1 MIFSCSIS
9 CAHKLSPPRRVLE
22 AGRANFVNTTAAVY
36 PEADKT
42 RTIETK
48 RRQLIERR
56 DKVLQSIHDI
66 EDRLGIT
73 ERWVPSSDEWVVTA
87 AMVQRR
93 NYRRCLD
100 TLEGL
105 IVARIF
111 ELSKMNMPQ
120 TGALTAFGI

>member
-1 MIFSCSIS
+1 
-9 CAHKLSPPRRVLE
+9 
-22 AGRANFVNTTAAVY
+22 VY